1 MVIKIGNISCWYN
14 LFQVLNQNISKKHS
28 NYSCSHLKAKISNLN
43 SDWLVHFL
51 AETMRVHEKNTI
63 SLRRYGYENSL
74 IFITIDHD
82 YLSIMKIGEEGH
94 KTFTYACM
102 SLLLI
107 VKGDC
112 SYIYLAKVKKAHL

>member
-1 MVIKIGNISCWYN
+1 
-14 LFQVLNQNISKKHS
+14 
-28 NYSCSHLKAKISNLN
+28 
-43 SDWLVHFL
+43 
-51 AETMRVHEKNTI
+51 MRVHEKTI

-94 KTFTYACM
+94 KTFTYGCM
-102 SLLLI
+102 SLLPI